1 MRLLSVLLLFASLTL
16 PVCAADRVL
25 AADAAQPQATEAD
38 GGATRAI
45 VIDGH
50 IDPDEWA
57 GARHITDFRLTQPLS
72 LEPSPYPTE
81 AWVKSTPEGLAVA
94 FRNIQPPDVPRTRTR
109 TRRDEG
115 GQLDRINV
123 MVDFDGDGRI
133 GYDFMVTLA
142 GGIADEVITNEGQFN
157 KDWDGNWQHATS
169 EDEAGWSVEVL
180 IPWYIAPMGKAEGGT
195 RTIGLYLDRVIGS
208 TGQRVAWPDAS
219 YLRPRF
225 LSDFAKVELPA
236 YSQSL
241 LAITPYVVGVHDN
254 IDGRSDFD
262 AGADIFWKPNGQTQL
277 TATINPDF
285 GQVES
290 DDLVVNF
297 GAEETFFSDKRPF
310 FTENQGIFNFGLL
323 IDNSQLIYT
332 RRVGGAADDGSGAS
346 DIEAA
351 VKLNGSLGG
360 LNYGVLAAEEDGDA
374 GRSFRALRLN
384 HDFDGQNVGL
394 LATQVLRPFLDRE
407 ARVLGIDHR
416 WQPTDSLTVLSN
428 VDGSDIEQAG
438 ETTRGSGGTLVVDY
452 EMGGG
457 WRQQW
462 LAMHFGDSLE
472 INDFGFLGRNN
483 LNYGHWQLSRRLTDL
498 PQDSAYAS
506 HDYRG
511 RIIGIDSDDGLR
523 LQRQL
528 RLIRQSDRRDGG
540 GEYLQL
546 NLNAPAFDDLLTRG
560 NNPLYRPGNFGLS
573 WQRSRPRKG
582 AWAWS
587 FYTWVGSGGL
597 AGNDKLGYSV
607 EFEPTYYFSDALSV
621 FVGASAEHSPDWLV
635 WQRDNLVG
643 RFDQRALQLDAGLDW
658 SIGQRQELP
667 VELQPIG
674 LDARLTEA
682 VRVGADGRAVAV
694 DTASGSNRVDDFSL
708 RNLGFQIR
716 YRYILAPLS
725 DLYVVYGRGGYMFD
739 EFSVGPRDQLLD
751 SFALRDSEQLLVK
764 LSYRF
769 EL

>member
-1 MRLLSVLLLFASLTL
+1 MRLLPALALIVSLALPAHAEEVAPEASSA
-16 PVCAADRVL
+16 P
-25 AADAAQPQATEAD
+25 
-38 GGATRAI
+38 AI
-45 VIDGH
+45 TVDGH
-50 IDPDEWA
+50 IDPAEWA

-72 LEPSPYPTE
+72 LDPAPYATE
-81 AWVKSTPEGLAVA
+81 AWVRSTPHGLAVA
-94 FRNIQPPDVPRTRTR
+94 FRNTQPEGVPRTHTR

-115 GQLDRINV
+115 GQLDRVNV
-123 MVDFDGDGRI
+123 IVDFDGDGRT

-142 GGIADEVITNEGQFN
+142 GGIADEVVTNETQFN
-157 KDWDGNWQHATS
+157 NDWDGNWKHATS
-169 EDEAGWSVEVL
+169 EDATGWSAEVL

-195 RTIGLYLDRVIGS
+195 RTIGLYLDRVLGS
-208 TGQRVAWPDAS
+208 TGQRMSWPTAS
-219 YLRPRF
+219 FMRPRF
-225 LSDFAKVELPA
+225 LSDFEKVELPA

-241 LAITPYVVGVHDN
+241 LAVTPYVVGVYDN
-254 IDGRSDFD
+254 LSGDSDFD
-262 AGADIFWKPNGQTQL
+262 GGADIFWKPNGQTQL

-332 RRVGGAADDGSGAS
+332 RRVGGAADDGSGPG
-346 DIEAA
+346 DIDAA

-360 LNYGVLAAEEDGDA
+360 LNYGVMAAEESGDA

-384 HDFDGQNVGL
+384 HDFEDQNVGL

-416 WQPTDSLTVLSN
+416 WQPTDALTVTSN
-428 VDGSDIEQAG
+428 VVGSDIEQAG
-438 ETTRGSGGTLVVDY
+438 QTTRGSGATTVIDY
-452 EMGGG
+452 EMGDG

-462 LAMHFGDSLE
+462 LAMHFSDDLE
-472 INDFGFLGRNN
+472 VNDFGYLGRNN
-483 LNYGHWQLSRRLTDL
+483 LIYGHWQLSRRLTDR
-498 PQDSAYAS
+498 PSDSAYSS

-511 RIIGIDSDDGLR
+511 RIIGIDNDDGLR
-523 LQRQL
+523 VQRQL

-540 GEYLQL
+540 SEYLQL
-546 NLNAPAFDDLLTRG
+546 NLNAPGYEDLLTRG

-573 WQRSRPRKG
+573 WERIRPRKG
-582 AWAWS
+582 AWAWELYS
-587 FYTWVGSGGL
+587 WVGSGGL
-597 AGNDKLGYSV
+597 EGNDEVGYSV
-607 EFEPTYYFSDALSV
+607 EFEPTYYFSDALSA
-621 FVGASAEHSPDWLV
+621 FVGGQAEYDPDWLV

-643 RFDQRALQLDAGLDW
+643 RFEQRSVQFNAGLDW
-658 SIGQRQELP
+658 SIGQRQELR
-667 VELQPIG
+667 VKLQTIG
-674 LDARLTEA
+674 LDAQLTEA
-682 VRVGADGRAVAV
+682 VQVGADGRAVAV
-694 DTASGSNRVDDFSL
+694 VPTGANQVDDFSL
-708 RNLGFQIR
+708 RNLGFQVR

-725 DLYVVYGRGGYMFD
+725 DLYVVYGRGGYMLD
-739 EFSVGPRDQLLD
+739 EFSADPQEQLVD
-751 SFALRDSEQLLVK
+751 SFRLRDSEQLLVK